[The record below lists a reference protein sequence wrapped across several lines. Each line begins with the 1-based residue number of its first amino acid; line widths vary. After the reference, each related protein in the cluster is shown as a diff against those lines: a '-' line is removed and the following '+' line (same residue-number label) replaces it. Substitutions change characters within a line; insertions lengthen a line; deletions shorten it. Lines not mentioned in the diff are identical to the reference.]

1 MSLFNLKIISYKN
14 IFYFFLWSFGVCYWY
29 YFCIY
34 GPPSQVYLDWYLQ
47 NVFLNIFKE
56 GIHDNKIP
64 WFYSPSI
71 YHGNH
76 FFLANPEITITPD
89 IFLLKYIENNFFI
102 FIHIVIFFTIGFF
115 GIKKIGKELSLFSFF
130 FFYLLFFFNGFIMI
144 RLESGW
150 FQYIGIFILPY
161 ILLTISKMGNQE
173 LNFRKDLKN
182 IFNFRFFKNKMF
194 FKLPIKLGLLLSLLM
209 FNGSYH
215 LVIWIILF
223 FTIVLISNKNFFWE
237 YIFSISIFVL
247 ISMFRIF
254 PGILIFRSP
263 SGFLTGYP
271 DVMVL
276 FDSLIFKNPDIDVL
290 IDGVKWG
297 PLEFQAYI
305 GPIIFL
311 LFLFALFNFNILKKH
326 YMFRKEF
333 LFASLIILLFSYGSN
348 YEIIHQL
355 PLLFTKA
362 ERISTRFIIIPLY
375 FLILISIYFLDYL
388 YKNKNFKLVLFYFA
402 PIVIYDYLD
411 ISLNYSKNKIYFQDN
426 IERSIISENLLPPS
440 EVFDFSVYELY
451 KFLTLMSFCIS
462 IFFLLVFLNIYVK
475 LKVRVSPI
483 KLN

>member
-223 FTIVLISNKNFFWE
+223 FTIVLI
-237 YIFSISIFVL
+237 
-247 ISMFRIF
+247 
-254 PGILIFRSP
+254 
-263 SGFLTGYP
+263 
-271 DVMVL
+271 
-276 FDSLIFKNPDIDVL
+276 
-290 IDGVKWG
+290 
-297 PLEFQAYI
+297 
-305 GPIIFL
+305 
-311 LFLFALFNFNILKKH
+311 
-326 YMFRKEF
+326 
-333 LFASLIILLFSYGSN
+333 
-348 YEIIHQL
+348 
-355 PLLFTKA
+355 
-362 ERISTRFIIIPLY
+362 
-375 FLILISIYFLDYL
+375 
-388 YKNKNFKLVLFYFA
+388 
-402 PIVIYDYLD
+402 
-411 ISLNYSKNKIYFQDN
+411 
-426 IERSIISENLLPPS
+426 
-440 EVFDFSVYELY
+440 
-451 KFLTLMSFCIS
+451 
-462 IFFLLVFLNIYVK
+462 
-475 LKVRVSPI
+475 
-483 KLN
+483 

>member
-1 MSLFNLKIISYKN
+1 
-14 IFYFFLWSFGVCYWY
+14 
-29 YFCIY
+29 
-34 GPPSQVYLDWYLQ
+34 
-47 NVFLNIFKE
+47 
-56 GIHDNKIP
+56 
-64 WFYSPSI
+64 
-71 YHGNH
+71 
-76 FFLANPEITITPD
+76 
-89 IFLLKYIENNFFI
+89 
-102 FIHIVIFFTIGFF
+102 
-115 GIKKIGKELSLFSFF
+115 
-130 FFYLLFFFNGFIMI
+130 
-144 RLESGW
+144 
-150 FQYIGIFILPY
+150 
-161 ILLTISKMGNQE
+161 
-173 LNFRKDLKN
+173 
-182 IFNFRFFKNKMF
+182 
-194 FKLPIKLGLLLSLLM
+194 
-209 FNGSYH
+209 
-215 LVIWIILF
+215 
-223 FTIVLISNKNFFWE
+223 
-237 YIFSISIFVL
+237 
-247 ISMFRIF
+247 
-254 PGILIFRSP
+254 
-263 SGFLTGYP
+263 
-271 DVMVL
+271 VMVL

>member
-1 MSLFNLKIISYKN
+1 MSLFNLKTISYKN

-102 FIHIVIFFTIGFF
+102 FIHIIIFFTIGFF

-130 FFYLLFFFNGFIMI
+130 FFYLLFFFNGFIII

-161 ILLTISKMGNQE
+161 IFLTISKMGNQE
-173 LNFRKDLKN
+173 LKFRKDLKN
-182 IFNFRFFKNKMF
+182 ILNFRFFKNKIF

-215 LVIWIILF
+215 IVIWIILF
-223 FTIVLISNKNFFWE
+223 FTIVLIFNKNFFWE

-254 PGILIFRSP
+254 PGILIFKSP

-290 IDGVKWG
+290 INGVKWG

-305 GPIIFL
+305 GPIIF
-311 LFLFALFNFNILKKH
+311 IL
-326 YMFRKEF
+326 F

-362 ERISTRFIIIPLY
+362 ERISARFIVIPLY

-388 YKNKNFKLVLFYFA
+388 YKNKNSKLVLFYFA

-411 ISLNYSKNKIYFQDN
+411 ISNFSNYLKTKKFYFQDS
-426 IERSIISENLLPPS
+426 IERSIVSENLLPPQ
-440 EVFDFSVYELY
+440 EFFGFNVYDY
-451 KFLTLMSFCIS
+451 KFFTLMSFYIS
-462 IFFLLVFLNIYVK
+462 IFFLIVFLTIYVK

-483 KLN
+483 KPN